1 MEEDIPQHFLDQLD
15 EAYRQLEEKDRD
27 LMMAAQFGK
36 QLLDAKEELE
46 EQAENLKSQ
55 LADVTNKLGNERS
68 QHSVVVRSFQEKE
81 SSNEATIA
89 SLTKQVQTWKEKS
102 LSDALDRSG
111 LSQAGA
117 GSAGFSS
124 NCDSDAAERIAQLEK
139 AVEEHEAENE
149 KLRHKNARFGQ
160 QVQQLKKE
168 LASAHGA
175 KEASIT
181 RVRDL
186 EADLE
191 AEKLRA
197 KEALRDDALEAQ
209 NVEASLLVGF
219 DEMRQAV
226 QQLGLWPVR
235 LVPAA
240 TPMTATIAYSQN
252 VDGTKL
258 PLKGTRVKVWD

>member
-124 NCDSDAAERIAQLEK
+124 NCDSDAQHMGPK
-139 AVEEHEAENE
+139 
-149 KLRHKNARFGQ
+149 KLQSRAYETWRPTWRRRSCVPKRHS
-160 QVQQLKKE
+160 E
-168 LASAHGA
+168 
-175 KEASIT
+175 T
-181 RVRDL
+181 
-186 EADLE
+186 
-191 AEKLRA
+191 
-197 KEALRDDALEAQ
+197 
-209 NVEASLLVGF
+209 
-219 DEMRQAV
+219 MR
-226 QQLGLWPVR
+226 
-235 LVPAA
+235 
-240 TPMTATIAYSQN
+240 
-252 VDGTKL
+252 
-258 PLKGTRVKVWD
+258 